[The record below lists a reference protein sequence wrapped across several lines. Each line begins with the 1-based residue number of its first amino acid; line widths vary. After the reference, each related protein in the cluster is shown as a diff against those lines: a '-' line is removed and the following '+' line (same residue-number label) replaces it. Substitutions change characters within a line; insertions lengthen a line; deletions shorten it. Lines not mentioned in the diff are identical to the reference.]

1 VAESRFQ
8 LASIIVTGGNMV
20 DNEWSVDQSGGD
32 IDSISMPPEV
42 LFYVIPYMTL
52 RDILNMERVCKYLRH
67 WIRTNGLLWR
77 SLHIEPPLSKRIRD
91 ENLIELF
98 KRANGQLNRLILVN
112 CMMITEDIIDRIVIS
127 SPKLYKVINSEGE
140 FFLYLR
146 FFSPPLGS

>member
-1 VAESRFQ
+1 
-8 LASIIVTGGNMV
+8 MV